1 VTRTGAAAT
10 TGDVDEAMTRVL
22 RSENAYFT
30 HVWDGASRAQR
41 LVLQA
46 LAVDPPSAATSHEYR
61 RKHGLPAPSTVQR
74 ALDTLVAGELVARDG
89 PGTYRIV
96 EPFLAEW
103 IRRDGV

>member
-1 VTRTGAAAT
+1 
-10 TGDVDEAMTRVL
+10 ML

-46 LAVDPPSAATSHEYR
+46 LAVDPPTPRRATSTGSR
-61 RKHGLPAPSTVQR
+61 HGLPAPSSVQR
-74 ALDTLVAGELVARDG
+74 ALDALVSDELVARDD
-89 PGTYRIV
+89 PGTYRIA

-103 IRRDGV
+103 ILRFGA